1 MPTLDTTQAGLDPAN
16 FAYQAAAARATALAD
31 RGAGIP
37 LGGSPAKTAAIKKA
51 AQDFEA
57 MFMSSM
63 LESMTAGIKT
73 DKTFG
78 GGQGETMYRSL
89 LNQEYGKAIASTGTL
104 GLAASIE
111 REMLRV
117 QEQGQK

>member
-1 MPTLDTTQAGLDPAN
+1 MGALDSSAAISQPN
-16 FAYQAAAARATALAD
+16 IAYQAAAARATALSSN
-31 RGAGIP
+31 AGIP
-37 LGGSPAKTAAIKKA
+37 IGGSPAKAAAVKKA

-63 LESMTAGIKT
+63 LESMTAGVKT

-78 GGQGETMYRSL
+78 GGSGEQMYRSM
-89 LNQEYGKAIASTGTL
+89 LNQEYGKAIAATGSI
-104 GLAASIE
+104 GIADSIE
-111 REMLRV
+111 REMLKI